1 MAYLTALW
9 RAGGFEANR
18 SPGYRFQVQYNKETI
33 EALKAAVPHFHRE
46 WNQEAQT
53 WWVIADRGYEPQLE
67 KLFTNFHAL
76 AFDQQRM
83 EL

>member
-1 MAYLTALW
+1 MTYLTALW
-9 RAGGFEANR
+9 RAGGFEDNR
-18 SPGYRFQVQYNKETI
+18 SPGYRFQFQYNKEVI
-33 EALKAAVPHFHRE
+33 ETLKSAVPHVHRE
-46 WNQEAQT
+46 WHQETQT
-53 WWVIADRGYEPQLE
+53 WWVIADMGYEPALE